1 MRIETR
7 FSWIIAFCFCFGV
20 CIAGYVSYTLEKRQG
35 AEEVRL
41 KADMLLET
49 GLAVR
54 GYTAAQI
61 APLVSALQSDV
72 FHPTQV
78 PSYAAQDVTRR
89 LTDKF
94 PNYSYRERSLNPTNL
109 ADRAS
114 DWEVGLLR
122 EFSADGDRKFLF
134 GQTGSGQDSR
144 FYLARPIRST
154 AACMQCHS
162 TPDVAPPSMVAK
174 YGPVNGFGWKL
185 GDVVGLQL
193 VEVPTEPTRLKTLHS
208 VLVTVGSLSC
218 IFVLSGVVFLH
229 LLKRYV
235 TRPLEKLTQV
245 AHRSSTEYA
254 PGDRPFQADGSGQ
267 FATLHEAI
275 VRLRTSVD
283 HALGRMF
290 ERKPGT
296 PAEHDSGDAPR

>member
-7 FSWIIAFCFCFGV
+7 FTWIIAFCFCFGV
-20 CIAGYVSYTLEKRQG
+20 CIAGYVSYTLEVRQG
-35 AEEVRL
+35 AEEIRL

-54 GYTAAQI
+54 GYTSDQVAPVLSAAP
-61 APLVSALQSDV
+61 ADK
-72 FHPTQV
+72 FHPAQV
-78 PSYAAQDVTRR
+78 PSFAAQDVMRR
-89 LTDKF
+89 LAEKF
-94 PNYSYRERSLNPTNL
+94 PNYKYRESSLNPTNL

-122 EFSADGDRKFLF
+122 EFSADSERKYVF
-134 GQTGSGQDSR
+134 GQAGSNQDSR
-144 FYLARPIRST
+144 FYLARPIRNA

-162 TPDVAPPSMVAK
+162 TPEAAPAAMVAK

-193 VEVPTEPTRLKTLHS
+193 VEVPTEPTRIKTIHS

-235 TRPLEKLTQV
+235 TQPLESLTSV
-245 AHRSSTEYA
+245 AHASSTEY
-254 PGDRPFQADGSGQ
+254 PLSDKSFADDGGQ
-267 FATLHEAI
+267 FGVLHQAI

-283 HALGRMF
+283 HALTKVF
-290 ERKPGT
+290 ERKPSDPT
-296 PAEHDSGDAPR
+296 PRDGRD